1 MIKIVNRTLS
11 VAGVS
16 ALLLITSACGGG
28 NTTEICDQ
36 AKAASSAYASSIAA
50 AAGGDFSKVNAA
62 KDEYVEKL
70 DELSGQADGDLKSA
84 LSSMASSFGKIEIDS
99 SDLAGSAAKLTE
111 LSRQAADAAQRLGKA
126 CAS

>member
-1 MIKIVNRTLS
+1 MIKIVSRTLS

-36 AKAASSAYASSIAA
+36 ARAAMTQYTSDVAA
-50 AAGGDFSKVNAA
+50 AAGGDMDKINAA
-62 KDEYVEKL
+62 KDTYAAKL

-84 LSSMASSFGKIEIDS
+84 LSSMASAFAQIKVDT
-99 SDLAGSAAKLTE
+99 SDPAGSAAKLSE
-111 LSRQAADAAQRLGKA
+111 LSKQAVAGAQKLGKA
-126 CAS
+126 CA